1 MEEDKAVMQ
10 AELERLREKAK
21 AAEEAAD
28 KVSME
33 KECMQGFVSQ
43 LEEELQNLKKE
54 MVDQRSLNQV
64 SVVFECLPLFLFI
77 WYLIISKLGCY
88 WVHC

>member
-1 MEEDKAVMQ
+1 MQ

-33 KECMQGFVSQ
+33 KECMQGFVTQ

>member
-33 KECMQGFVSQ
+33 KECMQGFVTQ

-64 SVVFECLPLFLFI
+64 SVVFECLPCVVLCILVI
-77 WYLIISKLGCY
+77 
-88 WVHC
+88 

>member
-1 MEEDKAVMQ
+1 MQ